1 VTQKTERDAAR
12 ESSADVVENAS
23 AMPAVFAGPRFD
35 PVWLAARVSRFLVGM
50 QRPPVARAMREFGF
64 DQDEWDRGLAL
75 ATALS
80 AVPRVPLC
88 RDALAELAAWR
99 AKYFPVM
106 RVALT
111 REHAAVRDELFA
123 GVDDSGDD
131 HAAMVGAVLERLAQQ
146 VPEVHATLAKRGIT
160 AEVIEI
166 AGVALR
172 RNAESLAAFAASG
185 DAVAAAEA
193 ELLGWYGEWSAMVRT
208 VVDNRNA
215 LRILGFKVLPS
226 GGVVDPILDESS
238 KHVSRAGEREVEK
251 NRRARATGALG
262 GDKHRTSDKNR
273 QRRPGDDTRVA
284 LNRKKIFRKKDR
296 PKKPDETTDR

>member
-1 VTQKTERDAAR
+1 VRELRVGRLLENSAGSCATGETKRDKARVTQKTERDAAR
-12 ESSADVVENAS
+12 ESSADVAQNVP

-35 PVWLAARVSRFLVGM
+35 PVWLAGRVSRFLVGM

-64 DQDEWDRGLAL
+64 DQGEWDRGLAL

-106 RVALT
+106 RIALT

-146 VPEVHATLAKRGIT
+146 VPEVHATLAERGIT

-208 VVDNRNA
+208 VLDNRNA

-226 GGVVDPILDESS
+226 GGAVDPILDESS
-238 KHVSRAGEREVEK
+238 KHVSREVEK

-262 GDKHRTSDKNR
+262 GDKHRTR
-273 QRRPGDDTRVA
+273 E
-284 LNRKKIFRKKDR
+284 LNR
-296 PKKPDETTDR
+296 